1 MSKKTAGGLL
11 GTLVVAGVVAGVLK
25 YLKDYAG
32 ASYTK
37 DDEIDRVKKNSG
49 EVKEAARRVYIAV
62 KDKGDVKTE
71 AAQLAKAAGDVVADA
86 GNIAKTA
93 GVGAYEAAKKIKE
106 KYSEDPESAK
116 DEMINNIKDM
126 GMDIYDKAVDAAD
139 SVVNKFTSASSYDC
153 GCGCGKQDAD
163 EEKSEDDSAED
174 DTKVEIESPEEEAS
188 VEISDEN

>member
-11 GTLVVAGVVAGVLK
+11 GTLVFAGVAAGILK

-32 ASYTK
+32 ASYTN
-37 DDEIDRVKKNSG
+37 DDEIERVKKNSG
-49 EVKEAARRVYIAV
+49 EVKEAAKRVYIAV
-62 KDKGDVKTE
+62 KDKGDIKGE
-71 AAQLAKAAGDVVADA
+71 ATHLAKAAGDVMNDA
-86 GNIAKTA
+86 GSIAKTA

-106 KYSEDPESAK
+106 KYTEDPDSAK

-139 SVVNKFTSASSYDC
+139 NVVNKFTSHQEDEPEDKSDC
-153 GCGCGKQDAD
+153 DCSCHNEAAD
-163 EEKSEDDSAED
+163 DNND
-174 DTKVEIESPEEEAS
+174 DTKVEIEAPEEESS

>member
-11 GTLVVAGVVAGVLK
+11 GTLVFAGVAAGILK

-32 ASYTK
+32 ASYTN
-37 DDEIDRVKKNSG
+37 DDEIERVKKNSG
-49 EVKEAARRVYIAV
+49 EVKEAAKRVYIAV
-62 KDKGDVKTE
+62 KDKGDIKGE
-71 AAQLAKAAGDVVADA
+71 ATHLAKAAGDVMNDA
-86 GNIAKTA
+86 GSIAKTA

-106 KYSEDPESAK
+106 KYTEDPDSAK

-139 SVVNKFTSASSYDC
+139 NVVNKFTLH
-153 GCGCGKQDAD
+153 Q
-163 EEKSEDDSAED
+163 EEKSEDESDCDCSCHNEAADDNDD
-174 DTKVEIESPEEEAS
+174 DTKVEIEAPEEESS

>member
-11 GTLVVAGVVAGVLK
+11 GTLVFAGVAAGILK

-32 ASYTK
+32 ASYTN
-37 DDEIDRVKKNSG
+37 DDEIERVKKNSG
-49 EVKEAARRVYIAV
+49 EVKEAAKRVYIAV
-62 KDKGDVKTE
+62 KDKGDIKGE
-71 AAQLAKAAGDVVADA
+71 ATHLAKAASDVMNDA
-86 GNIAKTA
+86 GSIAKTA

-106 KYSEDPESAK
+106 KYTEDPDSAK

-139 SVVNKFTSASSYDC
+139 NVVNKFTSHQEDEPEDKSDC
-153 GCGCGKQDAD
+153 DCSCHNEAAD
-163 EEKSEDDSAED
+163 DNDD
-174 DTKVEIESPEEEAS
+174 DTKVEIEAPEEESS

>member
-11 GTLVVAGVVAGVLK
+11 GTLVFAGVAAGILK

-32 ASYTK
+32 ASYTN
-37 DDEIDRVKKNSG
+37 DDEIERVKKNSG
-49 EVKEAARRVYIAV
+49 EVKEAAKRVYIAV
-62 KDKGDVKTE
+62 KDKGDIKGE
-71 AAQLAKAAGDVVADA
+71 ATHLAKAAGDVMNDA
-86 GNIAKTA
+86 GSIAKTA

-106 KYSEDPESAK
+106 KYTEDPDSAK

-139 SVVNKFTSASSYDC
+139 NVVNKFTSH
-153 GCGCGKQDAD
+153 Q
-163 EEKSEDDSAED
+163 EEKSEDESDCDCSCHNEAADDNDD
-174 DTKVEIESPEEEAS
+174 DTKVEIEAPEEESS

>member
-139 SVVNKFTSASSYDC
+139 NVVNKFTSH
-153 GCGCGKQDAD
+153 Q
-163 EEKSEDDSAED
+163 EEKSEDESDCDCSCHNEAADDNDD
-174 DTKVEIESPEEEAS
+174 DTKVEIEAPEEESS

>member
-11 GTLVVAGVVAGVLK
+11 GTLVFAGVAAGILK

-32 ASYTK
+32 ASYTN
-37 DDEIDRVKKNSG
+37 DDEIERVKKNSG
-49 EVKEAARRVYIAV
+49 EVKEAAKRVYIAV
-62 KDKGDVKTE
+62 KDKGDIKGE
-71 AAQLAKAAGDVVADA
+71 ATHLAKAAGDVMNDA
-86 GNIAKTA
+86 GSIAKTA

-106 KYSEDPESAK
+106 KYTEDPDSAK

-139 SVVNKFTSASSYDC
+139 NVVNKFTSHQEDEPEDKSDC
-153 GCGCGKQDAD
+153 DCSCHNEAAD
-163 EEKSEDDSAED
+163 DNDD
-174 DTKVEIESPEEEAS
+174 DTKVEIEAPEEESS

>member
-11 GTLVVAGVVAGVLK
+11 GTLVFAGVAAGILK

-32 ASYTK
+32 ASYTN
-37 DDEIDRVKKNSG
+37 DDEIERVKKNSG
-49 EVKEAARRVYIAV
+49 EVKEAAKRVYIAV
-62 KDKGDVKTE
+62 KDKGDIKGE
-71 AAQLAKAAGDVVADA
+71 ATHLAKAAGDVMNDA
-86 GNIAKTA
+86 GSIAKTA

-106 KYSEDPESAK
+106 KYTEDPDSAK

-139 SVVNKFTSASSYDC
+139 NVVNKFTSHQEDEPEDKSDC
-153 GCGCGKQDAD
+153 DCSCHNEAAD
-163 EEKSEDDSAED
+163 DNDD
-174 DTKVEIESPEEEAS
+174 DTKVKIEAPEEESS

>member
-11 GTLVVAGVVAGVLK
+11 GTLVFAGVAAGILK

-32 ASYTK
+32 ASYTN
-37 DDEIDRVKKNSG
+37 DDEIERVKKNSG
-49 EVKEAARRVYIAV
+49 EVKEAAKRVYIAV
-62 KDKGDVKTE
+62 KDKGDIKGE
-71 AAQLAKAAGDVVADA
+71 ATHLAKAAGDVMNDA
-86 GNIAKTA
+86 GSIAKTA

-106 KYSEDPESAK
+106 KYTEDPDGAK

-139 SVVNKFTSASSYDC
+139 NVVNKFTSH
-153 GCGCGKQDAD
+153 Q
-163 EEKSEDDSAED
+163 EEKSEDESDCDCSCHNEAADDNDD
-174 DTKVEIESPEEEAS
+174 DTKVEIEAPEEESS

>member
-32 ASYTK
+32 ASYTN
-37 DDEIDRVKKNSG
+37 DDEIERVKKNSG
-49 EVKEAARRVYIAV
+49 EVKEAAKRVYIAV
-62 KDKGDVKTE
+62 KDKGDIKGE
-71 AAQLAKAAGDVVADA
+71 ATHLAKAAGDVMNDA
-86 GNIAKTA
+86 GSIAKTA

-106 KYSEDPESAK
+106 KYTEDPDSAK

-139 SVVNKFTSASSYDC
+139 NVVNKFTSH
-153 GCGCGKQDAD
+153 Q
-163 EEKSEDDSAED
+163 EEKSEDESDCDCSCHNEAADDNDD
-174 DTKVEIESPEEEAS
+174 DTKVEIEAPEEESS